1 MRRTEA
7 LRVPLLLERDTYP
20 RENLTGR
27 RSLPS
32 VEAGMF
38 SNLAGRVPTIA
49 YSLRAF
55 SDKMKLS
62 TQLAKI
68 PIFVVLNEDAPVIG
82 AAHEALAVS
91 CATKQASHS

>member
-1 MRRTEA
+1 MA
-7 LRVPLLLERDTYP
+7 LRV
-20 RENLTGR
+20 
-27 RSLPS
+27 LPFGG
-32 VEAGMF
+32 VYIAG
-38 SNLAGRVPTIA
+38 GIA
-49 YSLRAF
+49 VKILPKLKDGSFVRAF

-91 CATKQASHS
+91 CATKQATANQEP